1 MSIVIRPIRVRD
13 CGGLRLAVD
22 SVAREGKYL
31 SLTKGFTP
39 EATRA
44 FVSGIIKRGDPQ
56 FVALDGDKVA
66 GWCDIIPRDRPS
78 MRHVGV
84 LGIGILPA
92 YRDRGIGTALMTRT
106 LEAARRRKMRKIELE
121 VLADNKRAIAL
132 YRKLGFVR
140 EGRKLKAARLGGRYR
155 DMVLMGY
162 FFR

>member
-1 MSIVIRPIRVRD
+1 
-13 CGGLRLAVD
+13 
-22 SVAREGKYL
+22 
-31 SLTKGFTP
+31 
-39 EATRA
+39 
-44 FVSGIIKRGDPQ
+44 
-56 FVALDGDKVA
+56 
-66 GWCDIIPRDRPS
+66 
-78 MRHVGV
+78 VGV